1 MKSGHIH
8 RRRIVSPTDISPVLQ
23 MMDIQIVWGIKS
35 AEVIYIISLFL
46 KIMYIIVIFAM
57 ELWDSLDTVLLINKI
72 LVIVLEGFLS
82 VIGWEALLFIFWFME
97 DG

>member
-57 ELWDSLDTVLLINKI
+57 EL
-72 LVIVLEGFLS
+72 
-82 VIGWEALLFIFWFME
+82 
-97 DG
+97 